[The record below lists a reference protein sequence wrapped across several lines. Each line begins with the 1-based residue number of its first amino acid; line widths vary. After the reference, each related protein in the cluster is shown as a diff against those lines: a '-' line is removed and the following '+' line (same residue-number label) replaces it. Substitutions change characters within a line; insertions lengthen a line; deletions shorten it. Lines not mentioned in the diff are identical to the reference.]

1 MEFEMGLLFVIMIVF
16 RLSRGEHTA
25 RRVGMVIFGA
35 VIFSMIYSLLQVIRP
50 ALLCKK

>member
-1 MEFEMGLLFVIMIVF
+1 MGLLFVIMMVF
-16 RLSRGEHTA
+16 RLSRGEHTE